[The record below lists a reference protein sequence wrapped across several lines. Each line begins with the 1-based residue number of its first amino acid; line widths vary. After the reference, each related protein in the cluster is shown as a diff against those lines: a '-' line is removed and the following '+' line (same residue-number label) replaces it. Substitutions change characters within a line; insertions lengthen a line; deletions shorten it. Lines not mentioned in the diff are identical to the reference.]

1 MANIPAYM
9 RIRQYV
15 VDLMIRHVDIDTR
28 IMSEREL
35 CAKFDVSRTTARKA
49 LKELIDEG
57 VIYVKPGRGMFGN
70 AAMWRNS
77 TPKYCRFHKI
87 MVIHGNCRSIY
98 IDGFFMDV
106 LARMYDHFKTL
117 PVLLQTLNCIGPI
130 ERTLEE
136 IEMYSPDGVIW
147 IRPSGNMSEVIAEL
161 RKKIPVCVVGNLPT
175 GGSFCVT
182 MDYRQAGHLAA
193 SWFLDRGLSQP
204 IFVGHDHES
213 AIKSALLQGWMEAFA
228 TRGTAYDERLRI
240 DMAGDMAGRMREL
253 MKNKTDGVF
262 TFATELIHVD
272 NVLTATGVKDCPVVM
287 DGPSHYLARM
297 SKTVPVARLILFPP
311 SLAEMAAENMFQ
323 CLEVKGF
330 EPGEIVLAP
339 TIEKLSAQEIKLK
352 EGFEM
357 NNYPPEH
364 KRITNLGLGISDTG
378 IRNANRKS
386 AVAKKLCRT
395 QSKIGIALTSNS
407 FESAIHN
414 PQSQIC
420 DAMQPASCNS
430 LSSKTFTLVEL
441 LVVIAI
447 IAILASMLLP
457 ALGRAKGV
465 AK

>member
-1 MANIPAYM
+1 
-9 RIRQYV
+9 
-15 VDLMIRHVDIDTR
+15 
-28 IMSEREL
+28 MSEREL
-35 CAKFDVSRTTARKA
+35 CAKLDVSRTTARKA

-77 TPKYCRFHKI
+77 SPKYCRFHKI

-130 ERTLEE
+130 ERTPEE

-407 FESAIHN
+407 FESAIRN

-420 DAMQPASCNS
+420 DAMQPAWQ
-430 LSSKTFTLVEL
+430 
-441 LVVIAI
+441 
-447 IAILASMLLP
+447 
-457 ALGRAKGV
+457 R
-465 AK
+465 